1 MPRVSIIMPVYN
13 AAPFLGQALDS
24 IAGQSFRDFEILVYD
39 DGSTDASAGI
49 LDARAFK
56 DKRIRITGSK
66 RAGLVNALR
75 SCVSESDSEFL
86 ARMDADD
93 VSHTERI
100 SRQLQLFS
108 EDVDTALAGCLVDMI
123 PEDAVTGGMG
133 RYVQWLN
140 SIVTPDDFRRSMFIE
155 SPMCHPSVMMRRS
168 AYEKCGGYVDDG
180 NPEDYGLWLRFFEHG
195 FKMAKVPE
203 VLFFWREHENR
214 LTRTDPRYGKDRFF
228 ELKFLHVLKGPLVN
242 RKSVT
247 ICGAGMNG
255 KMWARALIKAG
266 VEIAAFVDVDPGRV
280 GKTIHGARVIGPEEL
295 KNGIPSG
302 FMLAAVAQP
311 GGREQIRSLMYELG
325 YSDPEDFICVA

>member
-13 AAPFLGQALDS
+13 AASFLGQALDS
-24 IAGQSFRDFEILVYD
+24 IAGQSFRDFELLVYD
-39 DGSTDASAGI
+39 DGSSDASASI
-49 LDARAFK
+49 LDTFASK
-56 DKRIRITGSK
+56 DRRIRITGSK
-66 RAGLVNALR
+66 RTGLVNALR
-75 SCVSESDSEFL
+75 ACILVCDSEFL

-93 VSHTERI
+93 VSHPERLG
-100 SRQLQLFS
+100 RQLQLFS
-108 EDVDTALAGCLVDMI
+108 EEVDTALAGCLVDMI
-123 PEDAVTGGMG
+123 PEDAVTGGMH

-155 SPMCHPSVMMRRS
+155 SPLCHPSVMMRRS
-168 AYEKCGGYVDDG
+168 AYEDCGGYVDDD
-180 NPEDYGLWLRFFEHG
+180 NPEDYGLWLRFYEHG
-195 FKMAKVPE
+195 FKMAKVPD

-214 LTRTDPRYGKDRFF
+214 LTRTDPRYERKRFF
-228 ELKFLHVLKGPLVN
+228 DLKMAQILKGPLSGK
-242 RKSVT
+242 KSVT

-280 GKTIHGARVIGPEEL
+280 GKTIHGASVIAPGEL
-295 KNGIPSG
+295 KTGIPSG